1 MLRRPVVNDRGSSR
15 SGAGSPRRD
24 QRYFSKTAGMSH
36 GINTRKDPMR
46 GGYRL

>member
-1 MLRRPVVNDRGSSR
+1 MFRRPVVNDRGGFRKDAGSSR
-15 SGAGSPRRD
+15 ND

-36 GINTRKDPMR
+36 NLNVRKEPMR